1 MSLEIYDVTI
11 TLEDIGRNKILNG
24 LYESMEEFKET
35 LLTEFDSWSVAEN
48 GDLTY
53 KS

>member
-11 TLEDIGRNKILNG
+11 TLEDIRRHDILKK
-24 LYESMEEFKET
+24 LYDSMEEFKET
-35 LLTEFDSWSVAEN
+35 LVTEFDSWSVAEN

-53 KS
+53 QF